1 MPAIEAGHRLAP
13 DPTVGPASLD
23 FVDCFTEGSQSMFK
37 VSIKGVLVAPDGR
50 IVLLQNERDE
60 WELPGGQ
67 IELGESP
74 AQCLARE
81 IQEELR
87 LEVEVGRPLDTY
99 LFEVTPGC
107 HVFIVTYECALIGP
121 FGPTASHEHKAI
133 GSFSYDCLPAN
144 LPAGYKAS
152 IASAMLG
159 PKHPLQLAALRTA
172 GDTQC

>member
-1 MPAIEAGHRLAP
+1 
-13 DPTVGPASLD
+13 
-23 FVDCFTEGSQSMFK
+23 MFK
-37 VSIKGVLVAPDGR
+37 VSIKGVLAAPDGR
-50 IVLLQNERDE
+50 VVLLQNERDE

-67 IELGESP
+67 IELGETP

-99 LFEVTPGC
+99 LFEVTPGR

-121 FGPTASHEHKAI
+121 FGPTASNEHKGI
-133 GSFSYDCLPAN
+133 GLFSDDCLPEN

-152 IASAMLG
+152 IASATRG
-159 PKHPLQLAALRTA
+159 SNPSLQLAALRTA